1 MTHSRSQRPVFV
13 RIRGSF
19 GTRPPM
25 VKRRRLRGAVARSIL
40 LFAAIGFVLT
50 ACGGSGGSGTG
61 ASELAHQ
68 HELAEA
74 RRQGAQDA
82 RQATRIEAL
91 ERELNAVE
99 QHEHSGRLRASGD
112 QAGAPEEAPE
122 DEEPATG
129 AVTDDWPGGAGFTA
143 ILASLSSEA
152 EAGEVEADATGRGLD
167 AGILYSSDYSS
178 LRPGYWVVFSGDFP
192 DDQGAEAR
200 ASHAHELGYPDAYP
214 RFVAP

>member
-1 MTHSRSQRPVFV
+1 MRW
-13 RIRGSF
+13 
-19 GTRPPM
+19 
-25 VKRRRLRGAVARSIL
+25 RRRAAARRL
-40 LFAAIGFVLT
+40 LGLVLLLAIASGLS
-50 ACGGSGGSGTG
+50 ACGSSGATDTG

-91 ERELNAVE
+91 ERELNAVRR
-99 QHEHSGRLRASGD
+99 HVASAG
-112 QAGAPEEAPE
+112 QANPRPKEAPEEE
-122 DEEPATG
+122 QPATESWAG
-129 AVTDDWPGGAGFTA
+129 DWPGGSGFTA

-152 EAGEVEADATGRGLD
+152 EANEVEAEARGRGLD

-192 DDQGAEAR
+192 NDDGAEAR
-200 ASHAHELGYPDAYP
+200 AAHAHELGYPGAYP

>member
-1 MTHSRSQRPVFV
+1 MVNAASRRRRRPGVAV
-13 RIRGSF
+13 AGSF
-19 GTRPPM
+19 
-25 VKRRRLRGAVARSIL
+25 L
-40 LFAAIGFVLT
+40 LLVLLLAIGSLLT
-50 ACGGSGGSGTG
+50 GCGGSGGADTG

-68 HELAEA
+68 RELAEA

-91 ERELNAVE
+91 ERELHAVKRH
-99 QHEHSGRLRASGD
+99 QHSGEQSASGD
-112 QAGAPEEAPE
+112 QTTTPEAHPEEKQ
-122 DEEPATG
+122 PATEAG
-129 AVTDDWPGGAGFTA
+129 TDDWPGGSGFTA

-152 EAGEVEADATGRGLD
+152 EASAVEAEASHCGLD

-178 LRPGYWVVFSGDFP
+178 LRPGYWVVFSGAFP
-192 DDQGAEAR
+192 NDAGAEAR

>member
-1 MTHSRSQRPVFV
+1 VSHSRFQRFLVTF
-13 RIRGSF
+13 
-19 GTRPPM
+19 
-25 VKRRRLRGAVARSIL
+25 RRIL
-40 LFAAIGFVLT
+40 LLVLLLVIASSLA
-50 ACGGSGGSGTG
+50 ACGGSDSTDTG

-91 ERELNAVE
+91 ERELHAVKRHE
-99 QHEHSGRLRASGD
+99 QSGEHDTAGN
-112 QAGAPEEAPE
+112 QATTPEGHPEEE
-122 DEEPATG
+122 QLATETG
-129 AVTDDWPGGAGFTA
+129 PDDWPGGSGFTA

-152 EAGEVEADATGRGLD
+152 EATAVEAEATHRGLD

-178 LRPGYWVVFSGDFP
+178 LRPGYWVVFSGVFP
-192 DDQGAEAR
+192 NDDGAEAR